1 MASEY
6 LKKKYRDVKPD
17 APLELTKTEKW
28 KNWWHYY
35 KWHVGIAL
43 VLLAITGSIMWNT
56 LSRAEPDY
64 KIAYVGSSRLPED
77 TAAALEAAFASLGED
92 LNGDG
97 EIAAALTQYVSD
109 SGTPDMSAAA
119 QVSLM
124 GDILECESY
133 FFLLE
138 DPEQFQREYH
148 SLRRLDGSLPEK
160 GEDSLEET
168 CLVWGSCPVL
178 AGFDLGEYAYEWMG
192 STVTGGSQELVSALY
207 LARRGFWTEKTSAYP
222 EGCDALWSKLT
233 EGAVS

>member
-35 KWHVGIAL
+35 KWHVGSAL

-77 TAAALEAAFASLGED
+77 TAAALETAFASLGED

-97 EIAAALTQYVSD
+97 KIAAALTQYVSD
-109 SGTPDMSAAA
+109 SGTPGMSAAA

-138 DPEQFQREYH
+138 DPEGFQRDYEV
-148 SLRRLDGSLPEK
+148 LQEGWLPMEH
-160 GEDSLEET
+160 GL
-168 CLVWGSCPVL
+168 
-178 AGFDLGEYAYEWMG
+178 F
-192 STVTGGSQELVSALY
+192 
-207 LARRGFWTEKTSAYP
+207 LARRTFWEDRTVQYP
-222 EGCDALWSKLT
+222 NACDMLWTTLEREGIS
-233 EGAVS
+233 

>member
-97 EIAAALTQYVSD
+97 KIAAVLTQYVSD
-109 SGTPDMSAAA
+109 SRAPDMSAA
-119 QVSLM
+119 
-124 GDILECESY
+124 
-133 FFLLE
+133 
-138 DPEQFQREYH
+138 R
-148 SLRRLDGSLPEK
+148 
-160 GEDSLEET
+160 
-168 CLVWGSCPVL
+168 
-178 AGFDLGEYAYEWMG
+178 
-192 STVTGGSQELVSALY
+192 
-207 LARRGFWTEKTSAYP
+207 
-222 EGCDALWSKLT
+222 
-233 EGAVS
+233 